1 LAKSTVKSWNQFAGL
16 LVSFARKQTGQ
27 FYIKRRR
34 SNMAREPMPMPDMAG
49 ANMNSENPM
58 QNLPP
63 EAQASLLEPN
73 EEIGA
78 MLVARLSAMTPQELQ
93 MIDRVIT
100 PEVAQV
106 LTKLLPELQELIAAV
121 EGGGEQ
127 MAQAPQQAPAMGALG
142 GMG

>member
-1 LAKSTVKSWNQFAGL
+1 
-16 LVSFARKQTGQ
+16 
-27 FYIKRRR
+27 
-34 SNMAREPMPMPDMAG
+34 MAEEMEMPDMAG
-49 ANMNSENPM
+49 ANMNAENPM

-78 MLVARLSAMTPQELQ
+78 MLVARLSAMSPQELQ
-93 MIDRVIT
+93 MIDKVIT

-127 MAQAPQQAPAMGALG
+127 MAQAPQQAPMPQQAPPMGALG